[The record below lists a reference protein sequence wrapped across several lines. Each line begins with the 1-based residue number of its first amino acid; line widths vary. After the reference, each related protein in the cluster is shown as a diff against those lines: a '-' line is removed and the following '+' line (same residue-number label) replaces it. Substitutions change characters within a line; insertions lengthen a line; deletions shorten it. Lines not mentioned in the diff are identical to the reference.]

1 MKGGIHRAA
10 SVDRY
15 QLVTS
20 SLCMD
25 INEMP
30 YKVFHRLKQTNQKL
44 VALSTG
50 MHPNGKEIIVHRSY
64 SIFQLTRYGPYIFNS
79 QHLLVNSY
87 HKVIFIVAF
96 SSVLCLACLF
106 YCSSAN
112 WFISLH
118 SIANI
123 ETFNSLNSS

>member
-30 YKVFHRLKQTNQKL
+30 CKVFHRIKANKSK
-44 VALSTG
+44 VGCALNGHASEWKGNHCTQVLLNISTDSLWT
-50 MHPNGKEIIVHRSY
+50 I
-64 SIFQLTRYGPYIFNS
+64 YI
-79 QHLLVNSY
+79 
-87 HKVIFIVAF
+87 
-96 SSVLCLACLF
+96 
-106 YCSSAN
+106 
-112 WFISLH
+112 
-118 SIANI
+118 
-123 ETFNSLNSS
+123 